1 MDSKV
6 RGRSSFDLILNEK
19 LQVAYQVM
27 EMDYETEETKAKLN
41 DIHKPLK
48 LEKRVQTFI
57 ETILDVEPDTFE
69 FEVPT
74 FLLLHFLILRLTRN
88 SFRWVK

>member
-19 LQVAYQVM
+19 LHVGYQVL
-27 EMDYETEETKAKLN
+27 EMDYDTEETKAKLN
-41 DIHKPLK
+41 DIHKPSK

-74 FLLLHFLILRLTRN
+74 FLL
-88 SFRWVK
+88 SFFSF

>member
-27 EMDYETEETKAKLN
+27 EMDYETEETKTKLN
-41 DIHKPLK
+41 DIHKPSK

-74 FLLLHFLILRLTRN
+74 FLL
-88 SFRWVK
+88 SFFSF